1 MFTLFKNACVYSL
14 RRDDAI
20 NLGRLNELLSAYPF
34 SSCGAQ
40 DMSRTGWRPIT
51 KDSNQFC
58 YITGKNILLVAQ
70 TQKKIMPPPVVKENL
85 DARVDKLEQE
95 QSRRLKKTEK
105 DTLKDEVLHTL
116 LPRAFTRNSFIQ
128 IWIDLERL
136 RIVIDT
142 TSPRNAENALALLR
156 KSIGSL
162 PVVPI
167 MTVNPPALELTDWIK
182 QQRAPVPF
190 EMGESTSAKVM
201 SILESGATAT
211 FKKEPVGSETLESSL
226 SDGRL
231 VCSLAICHAGE
242 FLTEVTLTDDLIF
255 KRIEFPDAF
264 KDRNEDIA
272 VDEDADKLARAEADF
287 ILMCD
292 TLGTIISDALEAFGG
307 ESEAC
312 R

>member
-1 MFTLFKNACVYSL
+1 MTSP
-14 RRDDAI
+14 
-20 NLGRLNELLSAYPF
+20 E
-34 SSCGAQ
+34 
-40 DMSRTGWRPIT
+40 
-51 KDSNQFC
+51 
-58 YITGKNILLVAQ
+58 
-70 TQKKIMPPPVVKENL
+70 
-85 DARVDKLEQE
+85 
-95 QSRRLKKTEK
+95 KTEK

-292 TLGTIISDALEAFGG
+292 TLAPLSLMLWKRLGAKVKPVGSHLFKLTAKQQEAINATRRDKGADMTGMLKWNVSFACGKGCTMLSDQCVNREEAIYAAVERFG
-307 ESEAC
+307 SKVINVS
-312 R
+312 